1 MRNSQPANTLS
12 QAGPAPAF
20 SSSKIP
26 SDYLSSF
33 EMINDTV
40 RQSNDN
46 TTELNHQ
53 TIFLSCLTEPSQNPS
68 ISTGD
73 PTTTNLSTSPLCF
86 NFDLV
91 LFVFFYVRSYRVLCL
106 PRSVESTVWCSRQQ
120 IQFFWWF
127 YEAGGSYP
135 PSHDPNLL
143 YRGSG
148 TKMSRTERPGQGW
161 YEPLAMCRAI
171 VHLK

>member
-1 MRNSQPANTLS
+1 MTGGAEVEDLLVLEASLVFSCRRKYNEKQPANTLS

-91 LFVFFYVRSYRVLCL
+91 LVFFFVFLCQIL
-106 PRSVESTVWCSRQQ
+106 PRSLSTEVGRKYGVVFSSTDTV
-120 IQFFWWF
+120 F
-127 YEAGGSYP
+127 
-135 PSHDPNLL
+135 LVVL
-143 YRGSG
+143 
-148 TKMSRTERPGQGW
+148 
-161 YEPLAMCRAI
+161 
-171 VHLK
+171 